1 MGRRTFVL
9 YSGGGLTMS
18 LSEHDLQVLEELE
31 HDFGKPSAMARGCLL
46 MQSCRTAW
54 GGLLLPVLALAAGAG
69 LFAGGLLDGGTLGE
83 LMMVAGI
90 TAIFYAIYAAA
101 VISPE
106 TRHARK
112 PE

>member
-1 MGRRTFVL
+1 
-9 YSGGGLTMS
+9 MS

-31 HDFGKPSAMARGCLL
+31 HDFGKPSVMARGCLL

-54 GGLLLPVLALAAGAG
+54 GGLLLPLLALAAGAG
-69 LFAGGLLDGGTLGE
+69 LFVGGVLDGGTLGE

-106 TRHARK
+106 SRHARK